1 MERLEQYRR
10 QKHSAANTEKGQMIY
25 FNIVWRLA
33 IAAWFAG
40 AFSHMPDLHGKLA
53 AGHNLFYR
61 QKRIE

>member
-1 MERLEQYRR
+1 
-10 QKHSAANTEKGQMIY
+10 MIY

-53 AGHNLFYR
+53 AGVCVILIIMWTVHAFTVEKN
-61 QKRIE
+61 KGK